1 MGGGS
6 NGVNCKVKGIVY
18 PFAKEGRGGT
28 AQDRCTEQAEM
39 DFCIEELDWLATN
52 LVGVPVCLNH
62 ELGQRVGIVT
72 AAKRTPSDGVVV
84 KCLVD
89 GSTDLGRKAV
99 GMCMSHE
106 IQGLSLGHSFSHVT
120 PFNSG
125 MQYLGDGPKIVA
137 DVRNRRV
144 IRELRE
150 VTLTPE
156 PARNSCYVLKT
167 VRASAATGEGSIN
180 TPQGPT
186 VHEEWFATT
195 DGHLLASNMSTDH
208 EQQPT
213 TDVDD
218 QAASTAGAATT
229 ESTTAPADQ
238 DTATDQ
244 EQARALARDEQ
255 GRFAQATEPGE
266 ILMDAQS
273 AELIAKATQR
283 LQDYE
288 KRINDYEERLRAS
301 DAERMETAEAR
312 KQAEQKLEEVQKQTE
327 QKQKAERARR
337 EKEAKEMR
345 DSKAAELMRL
355 LEGSGVKMP
364 QQAAGATDKESKL
377 RQEADMMQAVIN
389 KAKEMEGTQKAMQG
403 HGQALKRTHE
413 QLTRSNQNFGT
424 VNASALAEVE
434 NGIVNASGNGNYGQQ
449 TKKQNGVNAIM
460 CKYYED
466 NKHNIGAWDLDRYHN
481 KLVAET
487 QSCVFGTVN
496 ASAAMDTRRHDETTD
511 YLANLG
517 FDLLG
522 QMCPA
527 YKNLELNPRLP
538 TMQDYAR
545 QKQKLVVNDGQYMTM
560 RQQFID
566 QGRA

>member
-28 AQDRCTEQAEM
+28 ADDRCTEQAEM
-39 DFCIEELDWLATN
+39 DFCIEELDWLTSN
-52 LVGVPVCLNH
+52 LVGVPVCLDH
-62 ELGQRVGIVT
+62 ELGQRVGTVT
-72 AAKRTPSDGVVV
+72 AARRTPSNGVVV
-84 KCLVD
+84 KCLVE

-106 IQGLSLGHSFSHVT
+106 IQGLSLGHSFSHAT
-120 PFNSG
+120 PYNSG

-156 PARNSCYVLKT
+156 PARNSCYVLKI
-167 VRASAATGEGSIN
+167 VKASAATGEGSIN

-195 DGHLLASNMSTDH
+195 DGHLLASNMEATQ
-208 EQQPT
+208 QQPT
-213 TDVDD
+213 SNAEQAPD
-218 QAASTAGAATT
+218 QAASTAGAVAT
-229 ESTTAPADQ
+229 ESAGSTDAV
-238 DTATDQ
+238 ATEQ
-244 EQARALARDEQ
+244 EQARELARDEQ
-255 GRFAQATEPGE
+255 GRFAQEPGE

-273 AELIAKATQR
+273 AELIAKATLR

-301 DAERMETAEAR
+301 DAERIEKEEAR
-312 KQAEQKLEEVQKQTE
+312 LQAEQRLEEMQKQSD

-345 DSKAAELMRL
+345 DSKAAELMQL

-364 QQAAGATDKESKL
+364 AQAAGATDKESKL

-389 KAKEMEGTQKAMQG
+389 KAKEMGDTQKAMQG

-413 QLTRSNQNFGT
+413 QLARSNQNFGT
-424 VNASALAEVE
+424 VNASAALEVE

-460 CKYYED
+460 CKYYSD
-466 NKHNIGAWDLDRYHN
+466 NKHNIGGWDLDRYH
-481 KLVAET
+481 KRLVAET
-487 QSCVFGTVN
+487 QSCAFGTVN
-496 ASAAMDTRRHDETTD
+496 ASAATETRRADETTD
-511 YLANLG
+511 YLASLG

-522 QMCPA
+522 QTCA
-527 YKNLELNPRLP
+527 VYKNMETNPRLP
-538 TMQDYAR
+538 TMQDYAA
-545 QKQKLVVNDGQYMTM
+545 QKAKLFANESQYMAM

-566 QGRA
+566 QARA